1 MSLGKPWTL
10 TTSEASPQAPR
21 PPPPLHSSLKLIN
34 HLKFP
39 NTLFQIT
46 KAEHKPDKN
55 FGCRQKEALA
65 ALTTLAVQ
73 AVLAAIAA
81 PLGSCNCSGW
91 SDISGS
97 RDSFSTSSN
106 RQPRQL

>member
-1 MSLGKPWTL
+1 MSVEIQIPLTL
-10 TTSEASPQAPR
+10 ITSERGREALS
-21 PPPPLHSSLKLIN
+21 PPPLSLQSQTI
-34 HLKFP
+34 
-39 NTLFQIT
+39 
-46 KAEHKPDKN
+46 KAKAKHKPDKI
-55 FGCRQKEALA
+55 FGFGQKVALA

-81 PLGSCNCSGW
+81 LLASCNCSGW

-97 RDSFSTSSN
+97 CDGFGTSSN